1 VNSNA
6 VGTSNGGNNFTI
18 NASGDADFRIT
29 PTNDQNEGVVYRVQV
44 ESSAVQIPNATVKYN
59 SQDVYEYQM
68 DNSYKYCLGGAFKT
82 MKEAVVFQDKMR
94 ANGYAQAFIIALN
107 QGKRISLDE
116 AKKLTK
122 E

>member
-1 VNSNA
+1 
-6 VGTSNGGNNFTI
+6 
-18 NASGDADFRIT
+18 
-29 PTNDQNEGVVYRVQV
+29 
-44 ESSAVQIPNATVKYN
+44 
-59 SQDVYEYQM
+59 M

-82 MKEAVVFQDKMR
+82 MKEAVTFQDKMR
-94 ANGYAQAFIIALN
+94 ANGYAQAFIIAFN